1 MFQIQ
6 EFTYIIKSILI
17 LKNVTVSVTTGS
29 YIFFAKN
36 VDNVQGISN
45 HLIESIRENIGNK
58 YSNMIENLSY

>member
-45 HLIESIRENIGNK
+45 HLIDRALT
-58 YSNMIENLSY
+58 NM